1 MLSKK
6 VKKQLK
12 SKLETIEVLITL
24 DDEICKRAYGL
35 PQETCIYNSFREI
48 HKFIVDTK

>member
-1 MLSKK
+1 MLNKK

-12 SKLETIEVLITL
+12 FKLETIEILITL
-24 DDEICKRAYGL
+24 DDEICKKNYGL
-35 PQETCIYNSFREI
+35 PQETCVYNAFREI